1 LAQVESMHDA
11 EQMLETNVLPT
22 VRVINTLKRSTINIR
37 LDIARLRHQ
46 GEERT
51 VREQS
56 LRNLEASQA
65 EAQQALAELPQ
76 HTVMEEGRRVLA
88 RMVKEFEG
96 YFAALATYQTAIRRL
111 EFDEAE
117 RVVDR
122 ELRTALPR
130 AEAEIKRYIELVNV
144 KIAQAGQQANTVYG
158 RSQLASILFCV
169 VALAATVGLA
179 WLFTRSLTVPIG
191 RAVQVAE
198 RIAGNDLTQSV
209 LADGRDEMSRL
220 LGALGTMQDNLRAAL
235 TQIGQASSQLASTS
249 EEMCTVTDEGARGL
263 QRQNDEVGQ
272 AASAMTELTAAV
284 EDVARNAAEASAAA
298 RESSASATQGQ
309 QRVMESVSAIKQMMA
324 EIDDS
329 SGRVRDLSAQAQN
342 IGQVM
347 NVIRGIADQ
356 TNLLA
361 LNAAIEAARAG
372 EAGRGFAVVADEV
385 RALAQRTQQSTLE
398 IEQMIGAV
406 QEGTEGAVVAMERT
420 SLHAQKT
427 QAIAEAAGQALEAIT
442 TSIHQIDERN
452 ALIAAA
458 AEQQAQ
464 VAREADRNLVG

>member
-1 LAQVESMHDA
+1 M
-11 EQMLETNVLPT
+11 
-22 VRVINTLKRSTINIR
+22 
-37 LDIARLRHQ
+37 
-46 GEERT
+46 
-51 VREQS
+51 
-56 LRNLEASQA
+56 
-65 EAQQALAELPQ
+65 
-76 HTVMEEGRRVLA
+76 
-88 RMVKEFEG
+88 
-96 YFAALATYQTAIRRL
+96 
-111 EFDEAE
+111 
-117 RVVDR
+117 
-122 ELRTALPR
+122 
-130 AEAEIKRYIELVNV
+130 
-144 KIAQAGQQANTVYG
+144 
-158 RSQLASILFCV
+158 
-169 VALAATVGLA
+169 
-179 WLFTRSLTVPIG
+179 PIG

-347 NVIRGIADQ
+347 NVIRG
-356 TNLLA
+356 
-361 LNAAIEAARAG
+361 
-372 EAGRGFAVVADEV
+372 FAVVADEV

-464 VAREADRNLVG
+464 VAREADRNLVSIRELSIQTATGALQARSAGDELAQLAVRLNGLVQRFRL

>member
-1 LAQVESMHDA
+1 RLAAH
-11 EQMLETNVLPT
+11 
-22 VRVINTLKRSTINIR
+22 R
-37 LDIARLRHQ
+37 
-46 GEERT
+46 
-51 VREQS
+51 
-56 LRNLEASQA
+56 
-65 EAQQALAELPQ
+65 
-76 HTVMEEGRRVLA
+76 
-88 RMVKEFEG
+88 VKEFEG

-122 ELRTALPR
+122 ELRTALPW

-249 EEMCTVTDEGARGL
+249 EEICTVTDEGARGL

-298 RESSASATQGQ
+298 QIGRASCRESTEDG
-309 QRVMESVSAIKQMMA
+309 ESGRTTIKQA
-324 EIDDS
+324 H
-329 SGRVRDLSAQAQN
+329 
-342 IGQVM
+342 
-347 NVIRGIADQ
+347 
-356 TNLLA
+356 
-361 LNAAIEAARAG
+361 AR
-372 EAGRGFAVVADEV
+372 R
-385 RALAQRTQQSTLE
+385 L
-398 IEQMIGAV
+398 
-406 QEGTEGAVVAMERT
+406 
-420 SLHAQKT
+420 
-427 QAIAEAAGQALEAIT
+427 
-442 TSIHQIDERN
+442 
-452 ALIAAA
+452 
-458 AEQQAQ
+458 
-464 VAREADRNLVG
+464 

>member
-1 LAQVESMHDA
+1 M
-11 EQMLETNVLPT
+11 
-22 VRVINTLKRSTINIR
+22 
-37 LDIARLRHQ
+37 
-46 GEERT
+46 
-51 VREQS
+51 
-56 LRNLEASQA
+56 
-65 EAQQALAELPQ
+65 
-76 HTVMEEGRRVLA
+76 
-88 RMVKEFEG
+88 
-96 YFAALATYQTAIRRL
+96 
-111 EFDEAE
+111 
-117 RVVDR
+117 
-122 ELRTALPR
+122 
-130 AEAEIKRYIELVNV
+130 
-144 KIAQAGQQANTVYG
+144 
-158 RSQLASILFCV
+158 
-169 VALAATVGLA
+169 
-179 WLFTRSLTVPIG
+179 PIG

-464 VAREADRNLVG
+464 VAREADRNLVSIRELSIQTATGALQARSAGDELAQLAVRLNGLVQRFRL

>member
-1 LAQVESMHDA
+1 
-11 EQMLETNVLPT
+11 
-22 VRVINTLKRSTINIR
+22 
-37 LDIARLRHQ
+37 
-46 GEERT
+46 
-51 VREQS
+51 
-56 LRNLEASQA
+56 
-65 EAQQALAELPQ
+65 
-76 HTVMEEGRRVLA
+76 
-88 RMVKEFEG
+88 
-96 YFAALATYQTAIRRL
+96 
-111 EFDEAE
+111 
-117 RVVDR
+117 
-122 ELRTALPR
+122 
-130 AEAEIKRYIELVNV
+130 
-144 KIAQAGQQANTVYG
+144 
-158 RSQLASILFCV
+158 
-169 VALAATVGLA
+169 
-179 WLFTRSLTVPIG
+179 
-191 RAVQVAE
+191 
-198 RIAGNDLTQSV
+198 
-209 LADGRDEMSRL
+209 
-220 LGALGTMQDNLRAAL
+220 
-235 TQIGQASSQLASTS
+235 
-249 EEMCTVTDEGARGL
+249 
-263 QRQNDEVGQ
+263 EVGQ

-464 VAREADRNLVG
+464 VAREADRNLVGTRELSIQTATGALQARRAGDELAQLAVRLNGLVQRFRL